1 MRIRT
6 VLLAVIALLVAGIV
20 GVFLLTRDTTPP
32 PAARAAQ
39 PQGTVLLIPG
49 YGGGVAG
56 LAGLENDLAEQGIP
70 VEVVDIGDG
79 TGDLRSYAADVRQ
92 RAQEL
97 VAAGQPAPDL
107 IGFSAGGIIA
117 RVAADDNPELYRKVV
132 TLASPHN
139 GTATADAGA
148 LFGECPQACQQM
160 RTDSELLASL
170 SQAKYPDDWLSVWSD
185 TDSVIRP
192 PESSELPGIRSYRLQ
207 EFCPGTIEHGSVPS
221 DPRTLAVVAAFLEQ
235 MPLPQTCPAP

>member
-1 MRIRT
+1 MRVRT
-6 VLLAVIALLVAGIV
+6 VLIVALALIGAVAAFILLRPDGSAPVA
-20 GVFLLTRDTTPP
+20 TRAP
-32 PAARAAQ
+32 Q

-49 YGGGVAG
+49 YGGGS
-56 LAGLENDLAEQGIP
+56 AGLERVAADLERRSIRTQI
-70 VEVVDIGDG
+70 VDIGDG
-79 TGDLRSYAADVRQ
+79 TGDLRTYAADVQ
-92 RAQEL
+92 ERAREL

-117 RVAADDNPELYRKVV
+117 RIAVDGSPDLFRKVI
-132 TLASPHN
+132 TLSAPHN

-148 LFGECPQACQQM
+148 LFGQCPAACEQM
-160 RTDSELLASL
+160 RTDSPLLDGLADPT
-170 SQAKYPDDWLSVWSD
+170 YPADWLSVWSD

-192 PESSELPGIRSYRLQ
+192 PESSELPGIRNYRLQ

-235 MPLPQTCPAP
+235 LPLPQTCPAP